1 MFPMTEMFMVLAG
14 FLLGLSC
21 LGGYYLFGIPV
32 GIIALVFGWLNRP
45 KSMGMGGGM
54 ALSKPI
60 TERIEK
66 FVRPQAAGTKFVSEN
81 EPQEY
86 NEPSSAL
93 SRRKVWEETENDV
106 EDCLYEALQL
116 IKKLMPDIYT
126 AAVFFPSK
134 LPNHY
139 ELKSFCSESSGV
151 VPKATLG
158 TNHGLVGQLIKKD
171 AVRILEGDLQGG
183 RTLYYYNDDPPVRSI
198 VAVPIIQNQKTRGCV
213 VIDSLKPNAF
223 NSETVSLLKGLAK
236 LVGTTA
242 YMSYM
247 KAQNFLQKDQ
257 FDVLYRYQQNFFR
270 NMTVK
275 DIYTHI
281 ANYVKTSIHY
291 DRLMIL
297 ALDRRDE
304 GAGHVVIADGLD
316 ADYFINQEFSLNDQ
330 GILVLSLLKNIPIER
345 NIPPGSEPLIRIK
358 KLEKINEDLRS
369 MMVVP
374 VVTDPDTN
382 KSEIVISI
390 ESRFAGRYTEH
401 EMGLLKHIASAAGF
415 AFLRT
420 RAFEEKQELAS
431 RDSLT
436 GLINHRTFH
445 EKLRIE
451 KLRSD
456 RQATCIGLMMTDID
470 KFKNINDT
478 YGHPAGDVVIKTI
491 SRILQKE
498 VRQEIDVVARYGGEE
513 FVVML
518 VDTTEQGLRE
528 TAERVRKAVET
539 REFDIERAEPIRVTI
554 SIGIYLLKT
563 DFRDTRKAL
572 EFADQALYKAKH
584 SGRNRVVEYN

>member
-1 MFPMTEMFMVLAG
+1 MLPMTDVFLVLSG
-14 FLLGLSC
+14 FLMGLSF
-21 LGGYYLFGIPV
+21 LGGFYLFCIPV
-32 GIIALVFGWLNRP
+32 GIIAFAFGWLNRP
-45 KSMGMGGGM
+45 RQGNGSSTMS
-54 ALSKPI
+54 LTKPI

-66 FVRPQAAGTKFVSEN
+66 FVRPQPSGTKFVSEN

-93 SRRKVWEETENDV
+93 SRRKVWEEVENDV
-106 EDCLYEALQL
+106 EDCLYESLQL
-116 IKKLMPDIYT
+116 IKKLMPDVYT

-134 LPNHY
+134 LPGHF
-139 ELKSFCSESSGV
+139 ELKSFSSESSGV
-151 VPKATLG
+151 VPRATLG

-171 AVRILEGDLQGG
+171 AVRILEGDIQGG
-183 RTLYYYNDDPPVRSI
+183 RTLYYYSDDPPVRSI

-223 NSETVSLLKGLAK
+223 NGETVSLLKGLAK

-247 KAQNFLQKDQ
+247 KALNFIKKDQ
-257 FDVLYRYQQNFFR
+257 FDVLYRYQQHFFR

-281 ANYVKTSIHY
+281 ANYVKTSIPY

-304 GAGHVVIADGLD
+304 GVGHVVLVDGVD
-316 ADYFINQEFSLNDQ
+316 QDFFINQEFSLNDP
-330 GILVLSLLKNIPIER
+330 GILVLSLLKNIALER
-345 NIPPGSEPLIRIK
+345 NIPPGDDALVRVK
-358 KLEKINEDLRS
+358 KLEKQSDELRCI
-369 MMVVP
+369 MAVP

-382 KSEIVISI
+382 KSEMVISI
-390 ESRFAGRYTEH
+390 ESRQPNRYTEH

-451 KLRSD
+451 KLRAD
-456 RQATCIGLMMTDID
+456 RQNTCVGLMMFDID
-470 KFKNINDT
+470 KFKNVNDT

-518 VDTTEQGLRE
+518 VDANEQGVRE
-528 TAERVRKAVET
+528 TAERIRKAVET
-539 REFDIERAEPIRVTI
+539 REFDIERAEPIRVTV
-554 SIGIYLLKT
+554 SIGVYLLKP

-584 SGRNRVVEYN
+584 SGRNRVEEYN

>member
-1 MFPMTEMFMVLAG
+1 MVLAG

-21 LGGYYLFGIPV
+21 LGGFYLFCIPV
-32 GIIALVFGWLNRP
+32 GIICLVLGWLNRP
-45 KSMGMGGGM
+45 KNGGGGGLS
-54 ALSKPI
+54 LSKPI

-66 FVRPQAAGTKFVSEN
+66 FVRPQPAGTRFVSDN

-93 SRRKVWEETENDV
+93 SRRKVWEEVENDV

-116 IKKLMPDIYT
+116 IKKLMPDVYT
-126 AAVFFPSK
+126 AAIFFPSK
-134 LPNHY
+134 LPSHF

-223 NSETVSLLKGLAK
+223 NGETVSLLKGLAK

-242 YMSYM
+242 FMSYM
-247 KAQNFLQKDQ
+247 KALNFIKKDQ
-257 FDVLYRYQQNFFR
+257 FDILYRYQQNFFR

-281 ANYVKTSIHY
+281 ASYVKTSIPY

-304 GAGHVVIADGLD
+304 GVGHVVVAEGLD
-316 ADYFINQEFSLNDQ
+316 ADFFINQEFCLNDQ

-345 NIPPGSEPLIRIK
+345 NIPVGSETLVRVK
-358 KLEKINEDLRS
+358 KQEKQNDELRS

-374 VVTDPDTN
+374 VVTDPDAN
-382 KSEIVISI
+382 KSELVIAI
-390 ESRFAGRYTEH
+390 ESRQPARYTEH
-401 EMGLLKHIASAAGF
+401 EMELLKHIASAAGF

-456 RQATCIGLMMTDID
+456 RQSTSIGLMMTDID

-478 YGHPAGDVVIKTI
+478 YGHPAGDVVIKAI

-498 VRQEIDVVARYGGEE
+498 VRGEIDVVARYGGEE

-518 VDTTEQGLRE
+518 VDTSEQGLRE
-528 TAERVRKAVET
+528 TAERIRKAVET

-554 SIGIYLLKT
+554 SIGTYILKP

-572 EFADQALYKAKH
+572 EFADQALYKAKQ
-584 SGRNRVVEYN
+584 SGRNRVIEYT

>member
-1 MFPMTEMFMVLAG
+1 MTDIFLVLAG
-14 FLLGLSC
+14 FLMGLSF
-21 LGGYYLFGIPV
+21 LGGFYLFCIPV

-45 KSMGMGGGM
+45 KSGS
-54 ALSKPI
+54 APPSLTKPI
-60 TERIEK
+60 TERLEK
-66 FVRPQAAGTKFVSEN
+66 FVRPQPAGTQFVSEK

-93 SRRKVWEETENDV
+93 SRRKIWEEVENDV
-106 EDCLYEALQL
+106 EECLYDALQL

-134 LPNHY
+134 LPGHF
-139 ELKSFCSESSGV
+139 EMKSFCSESASV

-171 AVRILEGDLQGG
+171 AVRILEGDIQGG
-183 RTLYYYNDDPPVRSI
+183 RTLYYYSDDPPVRSI
-198 VAVPIIQNQKTRGCV
+198 AAVPIIQGQKTRGCV

-223 NSETVSLLKGLAK
+223 TGETISLLKNLAK
-236 LVGTTA
+236 IVGTTA

-247 KAQNFLQKDQ
+247 KALNFIKKDQ

-281 ANYVKTSIHY
+281 ANYVKTSIPY

-304 GAGHVVIADGLD
+304 GIGHVVTADGLD
-316 ADYFINQEFSLNDQ
+316 ADYFINQEFNLNDQ
-330 GILVLSLLKNIPIER
+330 GLLVLALLKNIPLER
-345 NIPPGSEPLIRIK
+345 NIPLGD
-358 KLEKINEDLRS
+358 EDLVRVKKMEKS
-369 MMVVP
+369 SEGLRCIMAVP

-382 KSEIVISI
+382 KSEMVISI
-390 ESRFAGRYTEH
+390 ESRQPDRYTEH
-401 EMGLLKHIASAAGF
+401 ELGLLKHIASAAGF

-436 GLINHRTFH
+436 GLINHRTLH

-456 RQATCIGLMMTDID
+456 RQSTSIGLMMLDID

-518 VDTTEQGLRE
+518 VDTNEQGLRE

-539 REFDIERAEPIRVTI
+539 REFDIERAEPVRVTV
-554 SIGIYLLKT
+554 SIGVYLLKT
-563 DFRDTRKAL
+563 EFRDTRKAL
-572 EFADQALYKAKH
+572 EFADQALYKAKN